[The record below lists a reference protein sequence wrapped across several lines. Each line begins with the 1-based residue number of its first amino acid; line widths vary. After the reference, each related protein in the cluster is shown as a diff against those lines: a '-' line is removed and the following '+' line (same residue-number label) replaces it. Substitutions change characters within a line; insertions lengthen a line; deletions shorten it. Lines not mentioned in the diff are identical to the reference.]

1 MLIFLAIALLLVLP
15 HPWNLVAFLVVI
27 PLWVLELLGWNRT
40 VKHHRRVVGA
50 ETLINRT
57 AVVITSCRPSGQ
69 VRLDGEIW
77 GARCEAEAMAGESV
91 RVIGRDRLTLIV
103 EPTKPADAASRHA
116 GDGSAGVGRDRP
128 QR

>member
-1 MLIFLAIALLLVLP
+1 VLIFLAIALLLVLSS
-15 HPWNLVAFLVVI
+15 PWNLVAFLVLI

-57 AVVITSCRPSGQ
+57 AVVITSCNPTGQ

-77 GARCEAEAMAGESV
+77 GARCAAGAMAGETV
-91 RVIGRDRLTLIV
+91 RVIDRDRLMLIV
-103 EPTKPADAASRHA
+103 EPASPNDDASRTS
-116 GDGSAGVGRDRP
+116 GE
-128 QR
+128 Q